1 MRFIYILLVLF
12 IPNILN
18 SSNFSC
24 INNGYNIELDVDIYR
39 AYLSKNIKID
49 DNYNLDRG
57 FKKIDNLQISYNK
70 SLLTIFKY
78 LTNKNNFAVYDSR
91 LKVLK
96 IINQN
101 LMINDNKFI
110 KLTVNNYKY
119 PPVRIKLNISNDD
132 NNFLDIAPDI
142 ISYSK
147 GFYDL
152 YFRIPNEITNDIS
165 NLYFFSIDSD
175 KFINKISIG
184 NIDEQIFSNIFENK
198 DKFQKSYNDLETL
211 NELELYPFGLETIH
225 NQLVLF
231 NENNQLLDVRLIRTP
246 LPYNYNM
253 NNLNDYNI
261 ANCNSSKIKIY
272 FDNNDNNYFNNILN
286 SKYEKIK
293 TISLKPFN
301 VNLNDIIKNLNY
313 LNYLSLFINEKS
325 SFNITFSLVLIL
337 FSIFI
342 AFKNRDYI
350 NQLLVNICLI
360 DSIFL
365 SINNSFIFLLPIVF
379 SNFFNKKKYNY
390 LLLLCILFLVLFFL
404 KDFLTI
410 KFMLYLPILLLLIFG
425 CINFIYLRYVFI
437 LIFDYFLFINLD
449 YSLHEIYFYPLI
461 IFQSLIFFKF
471 LVDKIKGKHVIFYII
486 AIILIS
492 SLFTNIFLAS
502 ILSVPLLLL
511 ITKYFMSFKV

>member
-1 MRFIYILLVLF
+1 MRFIYILLILF
-12 IPNILN
+12 IPTILN
-18 SSNFSC
+18 SSNFVC

-39 AYLSKNIKID
+39 AYLFKNIKID

-57 FKKIDNLQISYNK
+57 FKKINNLQISYNQ
-70 SLLTIFKY
+70 SLLTIFNY
-78 LTNKNNFAVYDSR
+78 LSNKNNFAVYDTR
-91 LKVLK
+91 YKVLK

-110 KLTVNNYKY
+110 KLTVNNFKF

-132 NNFLDIAPDI
+132 LYQNIAPDI
-142 ISYSK
+142 ISYSR
-147 GFYDL
+147 GLYDL
-152 YFRIPNEITNDIS
+152 YFRIPSEITNDIS

-175 KFINKISIG
+175 KFVNKISIG

-198 DKFQKSYNDLETL
+198 DKFQKSYNDLEAL
-211 NELELYPFGLETIH
+211 DELELYPFGLETIH
-225 NQLVLF
+225 NQLVLS
-231 NENNQLLDVRLIRTP
+231 NENNQLFDVRLIRTS
-246 LPYNYNM
+246 LPNDYNM
-253 NNLNDYNI
+253 NKLNDYNI
-261 ANCNSSKIKIY
+261 DNCNSSKTKIY
-272 FDNNDNNYFNNILN
+272 FDNNDNSYFNKKVTSKFFHININ
-286 SKYEKIK
+286 YK
-293 TISLKPFN
+293 
-301 VNLNDIIKNLNY
+301 DIIENLNY
-313 LNYLSLFINEKS
+313 LTFPIHEKL
-325 SFNITFSLVLIL
+325 SFNKTFSLVLIL

-350 NQLLVNICLI
+350 NQLLVNICLV

-365 SINNSFIFLLPIVF
+365 SMTNNFIFLLPIVF

-390 LLLLCILFLVLFFL
+390 LLLLCISSLVLFSL

-410 KFMLYLPILLLLIFG
+410 KFIFYLPILLLLILG
-425 CINFIYLRYVFI
+425 CINFIYLKYVFI

-449 YSLHEIYFYPLI
+449 YSVHDIYFYPLI

-471 LVDKIKGKHVIFYII
+471 LVDKIKGKHVISYII
-486 AIILIS
+486 AIIFIS

-511 ITKYFMSFKV
+511 IIKYFTSFKV